1 MNSSVDQVFV
11 KSKDKKAVETVLRE
25 YVAKYGNKF
34 IPCSST
40 QLVGKQQVLSALV
53 RKKREFRL
61 LTEQDWTVV
70 WEIVSG
76 IDFADPSIAKF
87 LSTQLLAESIWV
99 SYDYD
104 YNIWAFMIFDCGE
117 LISESFLPKSYF
129 DGFPDSD
136 SRFDYGSCIDGA
148 NEFNRNRSL
157 PFFLERLVSI
167 ERNSK
172 LARNLSKLICKL
184 Q

>member
-1 MNSSVDQVFV
+1 MDGSVDQIFV
-11 KSKDKKAVETVLRE
+11 KCNDKNAVATALRE
-25 YVAKYGNKF
+25 YVAEYGNKF
-34 IPCSST
+34 IPCTST
-40 QLVGKQQVLSALV
+40 QLVGKQQVLAALV

-61 LTEQDWTVV
+61 LTKQDWTVV

-76 IDFADPSIAKF
+76 IDFADPSIAKV
-87 LSTQLLAESIWV
+87 LSIQLQTESIWV
-99 SYDYD
+99 CYAYD
-104 YNIWAFMIFDCGE
+104 YNIWAFMIFDCGD

-129 DGFPDSD
+129 DGFPESD
-136 SRFDYGSCIDGA
+136 SRFDYGSCIDRA
-148 NEFNRNRSL
+148 NEFNRARSL

-172 LARNLSKLICKL
+172 LAGNLSKLICKL